1 MRELFA
7 RIGRKGQWSR
17 RRVLAHVV
25 GRIQLNSA
33 LGIDSTGIFAGS
45 QGNLAVTL
53 APRRSLS

>member
-25 GRIQLNSA
+25 GKIQVNSA
-33 LGIDSTGIFAGS
+33 PGIDLTVIFAGS
-45 QGNLAVTL
+45 QGNLAIML
-53 APRRSLS
+53 ALRRGPA